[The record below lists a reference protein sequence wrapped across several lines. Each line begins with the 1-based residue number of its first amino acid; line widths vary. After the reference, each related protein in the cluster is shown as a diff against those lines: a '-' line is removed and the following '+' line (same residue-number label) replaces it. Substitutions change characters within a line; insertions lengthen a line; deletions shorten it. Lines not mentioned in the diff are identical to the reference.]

1 MIDIFRSRNTLPM
14 IFQTEMSEC
23 GLACLAM
30 IANYYGKFS
39 DIRSLRESLCM
50 PANGASAKHVLQ
62 AALQLNLQGRALKL
76 ELKDIYL
83 LTLPAILHWDT
94 DHFVVLKKVSH
105 KSLIIHDPT
114 VGIRKYKLVE
124 LDNHFTGIA
133 IELRPTASFTRED
146 LVKKYSLKDYFK
158 ITPSF
163 RGAIWHLFFLSLL
176 LQLLSLVSP
185 LYLQLVIDQGLSKGD
200 MDIIFLVALLFSL
213 VIFAKTSV
221 SYFRGIVLLQFSSQ
235 LGFQMVSNT
244 FAHLLKL
251 PLSYFERREMGDIV
265 SRFSSLDNIKQ
276 LVTHEMITV
285 IVDGLFSF
293 LSLVLLFLY
302 SPILAVVALF
312 FVIALL
318 LTRLLTIPREKT
330 YRQETLQ
337 TGAKQQTRFMENI
350 RCMPV
355 TKNYGIESE
364 RLSEWQNCYAH
375 FVNTSYRLGH
385 LQLSLSSL
393 HNLLSGLDH
402 IVTIYL
408 GSVAIFSGQMTI
420 GQLMSFIFL
429 KQNFSGSVSAML
441 PKLAE
446 IRLLRLELDRVSDII
461 SADPE
466 QSYQDNSLLQLDVC
480 GSIEVNNLSFHYPSE
495 PELFRS
501 LSFLIETGEFLAIS
515 GRSGCGKSTLLKLLL
530 GLNKPAKGTVF
541 ADGRPIFE
549 LGIKHYRSQVSAVLH
564 GDSLLSGSL
573 AYNVNLETEP
583 LNSERLK
590 EACRR
595 SCILDDICQLPMG
608 FNTQVGEMGVAL
620 SAGQVQRILLARA
633 LYRHPKILLLDE
645 ALSHLST
652 NVAQQIIRNI
662 RDVNITLILVTHN
675 SDLVNLADYSLELG
689 AQNSVQRVIGR
700 DTRKE
705 TEKAQDKD
713 YKELGR

>member
-14 IFQTEMSEC
+14 IFQTEMAEC
-23 GLACLAM
+23 GLACLAI

-39 DIRSLRESLCM
+39 DIRTLRESLCM
-50 PANGASAKHVLQ
+50 PAGGASAKHLLQ
-62 AALQLNLQGRALKL
+62 AGLRLDLQGRPLKL
-76 ELKDIYL
+76 DLKDICL
-83 LTLPAILHWDT
+83 LTLPVILHWDT
-94 DHFVVLKKVSH
+94 DHFVVLKKVT
-105 KSLIIHDPT
+105 KRTLVIHDPA
-114 VGIRKYKLVE
+114 VGIRKYKLIE
-124 LDNHFTGIA
+124 LDSHFTGIA
-133 IELRPTASFTRED
+133 IELSPTASFTQEK
-146 LVKKYSLKDYFK
+146 LSNKYSLKEFFK

-163 RGAIWHLFFLSLL
+163 RGAIGQVFLLSLL
-176 LQLLSLVSP
+176 LQVLSLVFP

-221 SYFRGIVLLQFSSQ
+221 SYFRGVVLLQFSSQ

-276 LVTHEMITV
+276 LVTQEMITV
-285 IVDGLFSF
+285 IVDGLFSI
-293 LSLVLLFLY
+293 LSFVLLFLY
-302 SPILAVVALF
+302 SPILAFVALF
-312 FVIALL
+312 FVIALS
-318 LTRLLTIPREKT
+318 LTRLLAIPRERA
-330 YRQETLQ
+330 YRQEVLQ

-350 RCMPV
+350 RCIAV

-393 HNLLSGLDH
+393 HSLLFGLDH
-402 IVTIYL
+402 VATIYL
-408 GSVAIFSGQMTI
+408 GSAAIFNGQLTI

-429 KQNFSGSVSAML
+429 KQNFSGSVAAML

-446 IRLLRLELDRVSDII
+446 IQLLRLELDRVSDIVF
-461 SADPE
+461 AEPE
-466 QSYQDNSLLQLDVC
+466 RNYQDSSLLQLGLS
-480 GSIEVNNLSFHYPSE
+480 GSIEANNLSFSYSSE
-495 PELFRS
+495 PELFQD
-501 LSFLIETGEFLAIS
+501 LSFLLGAGEFLAIS
-515 GRSGCGKSTLLKLLL
+515 GQSGCGKSTLLKLLL
-530 GLNKPAKGTVF
+530 GLDEPSQGTVRT
-541 ADGRPIFE
+541 DGRPITE
-549 LGIKHYRSQVSAVLH
+549 LGVRQYRSQVSAVLH

-583 LNSERLK
+583 LNSERL
-590 EACRR
+590 EAACRM
-595 SCILDDICQLPMG
+595 SCIFDDICQLPMG

-633 LYRHPKILLLDE
+633 LYRHPKILVLDE

-652 NVAQQIIRNI
+652 NVAQQIIRSI
-662 RDVNITLILVTHN
+662 RDTNITLILVTHN
-675 SDLVNLADYSLELG
+675 AGLVSFADYSLELD
-689 AQNSVQRVIGR
+689 AQNSVQRVAGR
-700 DTRKE
+700 GK
-705 TEKAQDKD
+705 
-713 YKELGR
+713 